1 MFGNLES
8 IGVKC
13 GPVATGWLTHL
24 YLIGC
29 DSAAYDVYPTMDIA
43 DQALSTGNPLWLAGS
58 KPGGV
63 PLVTEIKLRAKT
75 ATFSEG
81 LQSSPAGASYSP
93 QISVPIPSI
102 ASEIVEWVYRNQNR
116 RFIAI
121 FRDTAGFCYMAGT
134 KSNGLRLS
142 WARSVSSTNAQQ
154 LSVSGSNWHPALW
167 IGSVDPEA
175 LFPSKEF
182 DYSFD
187 ISFS

>member
-13 GPVATGWLTHL
+13 GPVATGSLTHL

-29 DSAAYDVYPTMDIA
+29 DSVAFDVYP
-43 DQALSTGNPLWLAGS
+43 DQLLTAANPLWLSGA
-58 KPGGV
+58 KV
-63 PLVTEIKLRAKT
+63 VTEIKLRAKT

-81 LQSSPAGASYSP
+81 LQNSPAGASYNP
-93 QISVPIPSI
+93 QVSVPIPSI
-102 ASEIVEWVYRNQNR
+102 ASEIVEWVYRNHNR

-142 WARSVSSTNAQQ
+142 WARSVSQTSSQQ
-154 LSVSGSNWHPALW
+154 LSVSGVNWHPALW
-167 IGSVDPEA
+167 MGSVDPEV
-175 LFPSKEF
+175 LFPTKEF